1 MSALSIKA
9 RLIILV
15 SFLSVALVLVGAI
28 GFHIA
33 SSSEA
38 EVKGIYENQILPMR
52 ELARVRRLIAE
63 NGSQIFR
70 ALQHNPSFD
79 YAKLHNHPLTL
90 HTDAIEKN
98 VAWADES
105 LANFAKMLPAN
116 SAEAAIAREV
126 VPLYQAYVRE
136 VIQPMVT
143 SLKSGDYSTDSVA
156 RFIRV
161 NGEHEA
167 KLNPLF
173 TKLAEAQQNSVK
185 ATYDAAVKRNDFL
198 KTLAIG
204 AIAVAL
210 TLGVFVALITI
221 RSIAGPLDE
230 MRRIIARASNDNDF
244 TGKISAVGKDE
255 IGQTAEAFNRMME
268 TLRSSL
274 TQLRQDILRV
284 DGATADLATAAE
296 QAAGAS
302 ALTSESAS
310 AMAAS
315 VEQMSVSI
323 TSVSESTHDAL
334 NISRD
339 AGQRSEESGRVISQT
354 VSEMGVIADKVRSVS
369 ETITE
374 LGKSSDRISSI
385 VQVIKDVADQTNLL
399 ALNAAIEA
407 ARAGEAGRGFAVVAD
422 EVRKL
427 AERTSKATGEITEM
441 ITSIQTNS
449 RYAVEGMSSTVESVE
464 TGTHE
469 AREAGEAIVSI
480 QDSANSVVSVV
491 NNINDAM
498 AEQGAASQ
506 DIARRVEAVAQA
518 SEESNASVQQV
529 AETARTIFGLSVS
542 MRDTVNRFKV

>member
-1 MSALSIKA
+1 MSSLSIKA
-9 RLIILV
+9 RLIALV
-15 SFLSVALVLVGAI
+15 SFMSVALIVVGAI

-38 EVKGIYENQILPMR
+38 EVKAIYENQILPMR
-52 ELARVRRLIAE
+52 DLSRVRRLIAE
-63 NGSQIFR
+63 NGGQIFR

-79 YAKLHNHPLTL
+79 YAKLHNHPVTL

-98 VAWADES
+98 LAWAEET
-105 LANFAKMLPAN
+105 LATFIKRLPAN
-116 SAEAAIAREV
+116 SAEAGIARDI

-136 VIQPMVT
+136 VVQPMVS
-143 SLKSGDYSTDSVA
+143 SLKSSDFSTDTVA
-156 RFIRV
+156 RFIRI
-161 NGEHEA
+161 NGEYEG

-173 TKLAEAQQNSVK
+173 TKLTETQQNSVK
-185 ATYDAAVKRNDFL
+185 ATYDAAVQRNESL
-198 KTLAIG
+198 KTLSGAAI
-204 AIAVAL
+204 IVAFV
-210 TLGVFVALITI
+210 LGVFIALVTI
-221 RSIAGPLDE
+221 RSIAEPLDE

-274 TQLRQDILRV
+274 NQMRQDILRV
-284 DGATADLATAAE
+284 DSATADLATAAE

-302 ALTSESAS
+302 ELTSESAS

-315 VEQMSVSI
+315 VEEMSVSI
-323 TSVSESTHDAL
+323 TSVSENTRDAL

-339 AGQRSEESGRVISQT
+339 AGLRSEESGRVISQT
-354 VSEMGVIADKVRSVS
+354 VKEMGVIASKVRSVS

-374 LGKSSDRISSI
+374 LGNSSNRISSI

-441 ITSIQTNS
+441 ISSIQTNS

-480 QDSANSVVSVV
+480 QDSANSVISVV

-529 AETARTIFGLSVS
+529 AETARAIFGLSAS
-542 MRDTVNRFKV
+542 MRETVNRFRV

>member
-9 RLIILV
+9 RLIVLV
-15 SFLSVALVLVGAI
+15 SFMSIALVVVGAI

-38 EVKGIYENQILPMR
+38 EVKAIYENQTLPMR

-63 NGSQIFR
+63 NGGQIFR
-70 ALQHNPSFD
+70 ALQHNPGFD
-79 YAKLHNHPLTL
+79 YAKLHNHPVTL
-90 HTDAIEKN
+90 HTDSIEKN
-98 VAWADES
+98 AAWAEES
-105 LANFAKMLPAN
+105 LASFIRQLPAN
-116 SAEAAIAREV
+116 SPEAAIARDV
-126 VPLYQAYVRE
+126 APLYQAYVRE
-136 VIQPMVT
+136 VVNPMVA
-143 SLKSGDYSTDSVA
+143 SLKSGDFSTDTVA
-156 RFIRV
+156 RFIRI
-161 NGEHEA
+161 NGEHEG

-173 TKLAEAQQNSVK
+173 IKLAEAQQKSVK
-185 ATYDAAVKRNDFL
+185 ATYDAAVQRNESL
-198 KTLAIG
+198 KTLSGA

-210 TLGVFVALITI
+210 VLGTLIAFVTI
-221 RSIAGPLDE
+221 RSIVGPLDE
-230 MRRIIARASNDNDF
+230 MRRVIAQASHANDF
-244 TGKISAVGKDE
+244 TGKIAAVGKDE
-255 IGQTAEAFNRMME
+255 IGETAEAFNQMMS
-268 TLRSSL
+268 TLRTSL
-274 TQLRQDILRV
+274 NQLRQDILRV
-284 DGATADLATAAE
+284 DSATADLATAAD

-310 AMAAS
+310 SMAAS

-323 TSVSESTHDAL
+323 TSVSDNTREAL
-334 NISRD
+334 SISRS
-339 AGQRSEESGRVISQT
+339 AGERFDESGRVISQA
-354 VSEMGVIADKVRSVS
+354 VNEMGDIAAKVRAVS

-374 LGKSSDRISSI
+374 LGANSDRISSV

-427 AERTSKATGEITEM
+427 AERTTKATGEITEM
-441 ITSIQTNS
+441 INNIQS
-449 RYAVEGMSSTVESVE
+449 SSHRAVEGMGSTVESVE
-464 TGTHE
+464 TGTRE
-469 AREAGEAIVSI
+469 AREAGEAIVLI
-480 QDSANSVVSVV
+480 HDSAMSVIAVV

-529 AETARTIFGLSVS
+529 AGTARTIFELSAS
-542 MRDTVNRFKV
+542 MRDTVNRFRV